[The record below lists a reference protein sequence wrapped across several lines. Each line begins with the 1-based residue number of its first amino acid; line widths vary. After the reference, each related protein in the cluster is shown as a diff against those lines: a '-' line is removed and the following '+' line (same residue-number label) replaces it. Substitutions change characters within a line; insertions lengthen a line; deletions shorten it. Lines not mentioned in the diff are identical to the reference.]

1 MSERAVGPL
10 DVEIGRA
17 RELITSLTAEEWG
30 LPSGCAGWR
39 VQDVVMHMACVFH
52 LIADPSTIEPGT
64 SDDAEANAE
73 VPVQARRNLEP
84 AAVVEDYERWSVP
97 GRDALAGMQA
107 PGVGETVVPLGN
119 LGAHPLHLLANAI
132 VFDHYCH
139 LRNDIG
145 AAIPRAAALPRDE
158 AALAATLEWMLAGL
172 PQMCAGAL
180 ADCGVGV
187 NLVLEGPGGGRWT
200 LRPGSPWTVSPGT
213 DPVLPTAVSTPHD
226 FVAWGTK
233 RGDWRDAGVRLDEDA
248 AAATL
253 DAINVI

>member
-1 MSERAVGPL
+1 MSEGAVEPL
-10 DVEIGRA
+10 DEEIGRA
-17 RELITSLTAEEWG
+17 RALITSLTDEEWE

-39 VQDVVMHMACVFH
+39 VQDVVIHMACVFH
-52 LIADPSTIEPGT
+52 AIADPSTIEPGT
-64 SDDAEANAE
+64 TDDAEANAE
-73 VPVQARRNLEP
+73 VPVQARRHLAP
-84 AAVVEDYERWSVP
+84 SAVVEEYERWCGP

-139 LRNDIG
+139 LRHDIG
-145 AAIPRAAALPRDE
+145 ASVPRAAALPRDE
-158 AALAATLEWMLAGL
+158 AALEATLVWMLAGL

-180 ADCGVGV
+180 ADCDTGV

-200 LRPGSPWTVSPGT
+200 LRPGASWTVAPDV
-213 DPVLPTAVSTPHD
+213 DPALPTAVSAAHD

-233 RGDWRDAGVRLDEDA
+233 RADWRDVGVRLDDA
-248 AAATL
+248 AGARTL